1 MLSPVRKA
9 LTLIVQHPGLAR
21 VAASPDRLRG
31 VDLPG
36 AALLA
41 ELIELLVDNP
51 HLNTGA
57 LVERYRDH
65 EGGGRHLA
73 SLAAEP
79 LDLETETSN
88 LEGRLEQEFRDCLH
102 RIAERDRERSE
113 DRRRRELE
121 AKEFSQLD
129 EEERE
134 EYVRLTVKTRK

>member
-1 MLSPVRKA
+1 M
-9 LTLIVQHPGLAR
+9 
-21 VAASPDRLRG
+21 
-31 VDLPG
+31 
-36 AALLA
+36 
-41 ELIELLVDNP
+41 LVDNP

-79 LDLETETSN
+79 LDLETERSN

-102 RIAERDRERSE
+102 RIVERDRERSE

-134 EYVRLTVKTRK
+134 EYVRLTARARK